1 MGDVLAG
8 DTLAGLARMKAGLEE
23 SGYAGGDAI
32 YTGQPERFALAAIQ
46 TTYPQTR
53 REGIR
58 RLRYSLHI
66 SDIV

>member
-1 MGDVLAG
+1 
-8 DTLAGLARMKAGLEE
+8 MKAGLEE